1 MLKFCINSQTPP
13 VRFSIDY
20 SRMNYANINNFIEG
34 KDYIFSPGGVTRM
47 VYPFIL
53 KCLKNKLIDNPHWI
67 SLNPFAPSTVDFN
80 GIILHG
86 IKMEQSSLKGYGY
99 TKEMIWKIL
108 HGMEDPKTIFWEDEF
123 ADYIYYNRKSS
134 LLMQKLDKEIDFDI
148 FYIHDFQQL
157 PIGSMIKTLKPKIFR
172 WHIPFNENFIPQS
185 WKDLLLV
192 YFNSYDAIIVS
203 SDKFKENLIKIGYKG
218 KVFKI
223 YPYIDLSSYKVPNKS
238 IINDFYNKFNISKDD
253 KIILNVARMD
263 PIKRQDIIIKAVAK
277 LIKKFKNLKLIL
289 VGNGSFSSSKQGI
302 GLNKAEAWT
311 NYLRSLIKEYDLER
325 NVVLTGHLSEEYLHA
340 AYYISDLMVL
350 SSFTE
355 GFGLVVIESW
365 IYKKPVVV
373 SSEVGVAELVDGQN
387 GFLFDPLNIEDL
399 SSKIEMI
406 LTNEKLALEMGLN
419 GYETAKKCS
428 LEEGYKKELEVL
440 KSVLGEI
447 I

>member
-53 KCLKNKLIDNPHWI
+53 KCLKNKLIDKPHWI

-108 HGMEDPKTIFWEDEF
+108 HGMEDPKEIFWEDEF

-263 PIKRQDIIIKAVAK
+263 PIKRQDIIIKAAAK

-311 NYLRSLIKEYDLER
+311 NYLISLIKEYDLEE

-365 IYKKPVVV
+365 IYKKPVIV

-387 GFLFDPLNIEDL
+387 GFLFDPLDIEDL

-428 LEEGYKKELEVL
+428 LEEGYKKELVVL